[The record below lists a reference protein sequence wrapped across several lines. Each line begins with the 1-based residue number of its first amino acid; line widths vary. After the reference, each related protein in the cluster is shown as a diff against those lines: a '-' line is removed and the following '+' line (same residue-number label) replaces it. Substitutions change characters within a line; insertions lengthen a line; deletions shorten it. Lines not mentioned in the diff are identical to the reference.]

1 MTNLS
6 ERAKRLITGGLF
18 MSAIACMF
26 LVRGCEQRMGDGPPD
41 CPHILR
47 HIGMALLCY
56 HDRYGA
62 FPPAVVRDEAGRA
75 MHSWRVL
82 ILPFVEEEYLYR
94 QYDFSQPWDS
104 PHNRKLLETTPR
116 IFRCSQIATR
126 SPGQTPFL
134 AVVEPSGSWSIER
147 VGVPARSALVPLVL
161 EVPSK
166 AVAWT
171 EPVDLVCTADGLAG
185 QTALNCVF
193 GDSAVYSIQAENL
206 LGSDGT
212 LVQAVDAS
220 RLEPAAFHN
229 R

>member
-6 ERAKRLITGGLF
+6 ERAKRRITGCLF
-18 MSAIACMF
+18 ISAIACMF
-26 LVRGCEQRMGDGPPD
+26 LVGRCAQRPHTPRPGCYPS
-41 CPHILR
+41 LR
-47 HIGMALLCY
+47 QIGIALLCY
-56 HDRYGA
+56 HDQYGA
-62 FPPAVVRDEAGRA
+62 YPPAVTRDETGRA

-82 ILPFVEEEYLYR
+82 ILPFVEEDYLYR

-104 PHNRKLLETTPR
+104 PHNRKLLETMPR

-126 SPGQTPFL
+126 SPGRTPFL

-147 VGVPARSALVPLVL
+147 VGVPAQSALVPLVL

-185 QTALNCVF
+185 QAALNCVF
-193 GDSAVYSIQAENL
+193 ADGAVYSMQAEDL

-212 LVQAVDAS
+212 LVQAVDAR
-220 RLEPAAFHN
+220 RLKPVAFHN